1 MLRLNKWIYK
11 DNINFFDGLFV
22 WGMDKIL
29 AVTHHY
35 ECVALLRSMHEFVA
49 PLNLYVMITLMNIE
63 IFKG

>member
-11 DNINFFDGLFV
+11 DNVNFFDGLFV
-22 WGMDKIL
+22 WGMDKIS
-29 AVTHHY
+29 AGTHHH
-35 ECVALLRSMHEFVA
+35 ECVVLLSIMHDFVA